1 MEPKYYLDLNSYNLD
16 WYKALTSATMGLKD
30 IEEQITKEIARLN
43 NIKPIHFK
51 NPEKLNG
58 RYEHAGH
65 SLIITFIGRDLSNSE
80 DNWTWIVDDI
90 NYTNADLKLSI
101 LKYPKLDGYATM
113 IKTSYGQKTEQQI
126 KKTDL
131 ENIDWMKTELL
142 TLVDLPF

>member
-1 MEPKYYLDLNSYNLD
+1 MEPKDYIDYFKTLSFSMTAFKDL
-16 WYKALTSATMGLKD
+16 
-30 IEEQITKEIARLN
+30 EEQITREMARLN

-58 RYEHAGH
+58 RYEHDGH
-65 SLIITFIGRDLSNSE
+65 SLVITFIGRDLSMSE

-131 ENIDWMKTELL
+131 ENIEWMKKELL
-142 TLVDLPF
+142 NLVDLPF

>member
-1 MEPKYYLDLNSYNLD
+1 MEPKDYIDYFKTLSFSMTSIKDL
-16 WYKALTSATMGLKD
+16 
-30 IEEQITKEIARLN
+30 EEQITREMARLN

-131 ENIDWMKTELL
+131 ENIEWMKKELL
-142 TLVDLPF
+142 NLVDLPF